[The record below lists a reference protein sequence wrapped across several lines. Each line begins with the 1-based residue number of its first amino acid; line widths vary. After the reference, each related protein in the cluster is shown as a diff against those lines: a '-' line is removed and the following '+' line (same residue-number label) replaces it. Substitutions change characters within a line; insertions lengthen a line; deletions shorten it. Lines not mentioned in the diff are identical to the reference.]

1 MTYNLKED
9 DQSFILTIYVKG
21 LWSLFF
27 RNFWYFKYKIPEFL
41 NKSVFLKASG
51 GLRRVTANARL

>member
-1 MTYNLKED
+1 MTHNLKED

-27 RNFWYFKYKIPEFL
+27 FNFRNLKFKKTDFL
-41 NKSVFLKASG
+41 NKSMILKASG
-51 GLRRVTANARL
+51 GLRRETAYARF

>member
-1 MTYNLKED
+1 MTHNLKED

-27 RNFWYFKYKIPEFL
+27 YFLVPEVQKTGVFEQIDDFEGFGRPPARNC
-41 NKSVFLKASG
+41 
-51 GLRRVTANARL
+51 